1 MKPTFFE
8 WLKAIKNFI
17 LEIPIEI
24 SAFIVAPF
32 LYFFVDKETG
42 HLPKW
47 LSWYDEPN
55 YGAWGDKGWKQS
67 HFQEPKNKTWWAVTR
82 WYWRNRIN
90 GYQTKVTGIPLSEV
104 KVTSIEVQGN
114 KFATINL
121 GTSCLVRLE
130 TFDGKKYFGFF
141 YTKVWCKKFYFRI
154 YIGHKLMEFQSAN
167 DVLNADKKYVESVF
181 SIHPLRKVS
190 RF

>member
-1 MKPTFFE
+1 MKPTVFE

-114 KFATINL
+114 RFATINL

-130 TFDGKKYFGFF
+130 TFDNKKYFGFF

-154 YIGHKLMEFQSAN
+154 YIGHKLMEFQSSN
-167 DVLNADKKYVESVF
+167 DVFNTDKKYVESVF
-181 SIHPLRKVS
+181 SIHPFRKVS
-190 RF
+190 SF

>member
-67 HFQEPKNKTWWAVTR
+67 HFQEPKNKTWWAITR

-90 GYQTKVTGIPLSEV
+90 GYQTKVTGIKISDV
-104 KVTSIEVQGN
+104 NTSSIVVNGD
-114 KFATINL
+114 KDATIKYNS
-121 GTSCLVRLE
+121 SCLIRLE
-130 TFDGKKYFGFF
+130 TKDGKKYFGYY
-141 YTKVWCKKFYFRI
+141 YTKVWCRKFYFRI
-154 YIGHKLMEFQSAN
+154 YIGHKLMEFY
-167 DVLNADKKYVESVF
+167 NADTFKNTKKTYIESVF

-190 RF
+190 SF

>member
-42 HLPKW
+42 HLPNW

-130 TFDGKKYFGFF
+130 TFDNKKYFGFF
-141 YTKVWCKKFYFRI
+141 YTKVWCKKFYLRI
-154 YIGHKLMEFQSAN
+154 YIGHKLMEFQSSN
-167 DVLNADKKYVESVF
+167 DVFNADKKYVESVF
-181 SIHPLRKVS
+181 SIHPFRKVS
-190 RF
+190 TF

>member
-1 MKPTFFE
+1 MKPTVFE

-32 LYFFVDKETG
+32 LYFFVDKEKG

-67 HFQEPKNKTWWAVTR
+67 HFQEPKNKTWWAITR
-82 WYWRNRIN
+82 WYWRNRVN

-114 KFATINL
+114 RFATINL

-130 TFDGKKYFGFF
+130 TFDNKKYFGFF
-141 YTKVWCKKFYFRI
+141 YTKVWCKKFYLRI
-154 YIGHKLMEFQSAN
+154 YIGHKLMEFQSSN
-167 DVLNADKKYVESVF
+167 DVFNSDKKYVESVF
-181 SIHPLRKVS
+181 SIHPFRKIS
-190 RF
+190 SF